1 MKKIVFVSHE
11 FGLYPGHGGIASYLY
26 QLCSLILK
34 LYKGKFKVYVVS
46 SMYDKK
52 CDLLKNNDFFIYPI
66 KEGNLHDQGLSVLK
80 ILKSIKPDYVEVAE
94 FLGLALESLLYRN
107 EIGKELEN
115 TVFVTDNHT
124 ASKECFEWSSKLP
137 ISLAPYHIQEA
148 YQREKIQMLLS
159 DMNEAPS
166 DFLAN
171 YVAKNYNLSSV
182 RTVRHPVNFEIKSKN
197 DLISEIRGKIDIE
210 SYKEKF
216 VISCITRVEGRKNQL
231 GLVRAFIQFCE
242 ETNANAILLLV
253 GNSSINNIT
262 GQDEKLE
269 LYKEIPCKYYNKIQ
283 MFDFMGTEGKKM
295 ILSISDVAVLASPFE
310 NFPVAMT
317 EYVYQGVPVIASKYS
332 GCYDFMNGCE
342 ELTSFNPFLE
352 GDLKRVIKNFYTL
365 SKEEQNELSNTQ
377 LVNLENIVSTKNS
390 VDLKLDIYSKLKI
403 KSQQNSTNNI
413 KNIIYITSKNILDI
427 VSEKFIGEN
436 VNIVIGDSLGY
447 EKVSEHFFSRN
458 WISDIP
464 RESII
469 TIGDEAIDYDVSSSL
484 IKHKIIIL
492 NNIKIKEECIGKKFS
507 ELISENIIDREKSF
521 YYFPIYNILKNNNKV
536 NLYEEQSEKFISEI
550 EMDLYNIIL
559 NEVFYRKNSINLEE
573 YI

>member
-1 MKKIVFVSHE
+1 MKKIVFVTHE

-34 LYKGKFKVYVVS
+34 LHKGRFKVYVVS

-52 CDLLKNNDFFIYPI
+52 CDLLNNDDFFIYSI
-66 KEGNLHDQGLSVLK
+66 KEGTLHEQGLSVLK

-94 FLGLALESLLYRN
+94 FLGLALESLIYRN
-107 EIGKELEN
+107 EVGEELN
-115 TVFVTDNHT
+115 HTVFITNHHT

-159 DMNEAPS
+159 DMNESPS
-166 DFLAN
+166 NFLAN
-171 YVAKNYNLSSV
+171 YVVKNYKLSSV

-197 DLISEIRGKIDIE
+197 DLICEISNKIDIE

-216 VISCITRVEGRKNQL
+216 VISCITRIEGRKNQL
-231 GLVRAFIQFCE
+231 GLVKAFIEFCKE
-242 ETNANAILLLV
+242 SNANAVLLLV

-269 LYKEIPCKYYNKIQ
+269 LYKEIPNEYYDKIQ
-283 MFDFMGTEGKKM
+283 IFDFMGNEGKKM

-332 GCYDFMNGCE
+332 GCYDFMSGCE
-342 ELTSFNPFLE
+342 QLTSFNPFLE
-352 GDLKRVIKNFYTL
+352 GDLKRIIKNFYEL
-365 SKEEQNELSNTQ
+365 SKEEQNELINTQ
-377 LVNLENIVSTKNS
+377 LLNLKEIVSTKNS
-390 VDLKLDIYSKLKI
+390 VDLKLEMYSKLKI
-403 KSQQNSTNNI
+403 KSQQCSI
-413 KNIIYITSKNILDI
+413 KNNTIYINSKNIFDIISEKSVEQCVDI
-427 VSEKFIGEN
+427 VVSDSDECKIVLEKFIHKN
-436 VNIVIGDSLGY
+436 WMKDIYKQSIICIGDD
-447 EKVSEHFFSRN
+447 V
-458 WISDIP
+458 
-464 RESII
+464 
-469 TIGDEAIDYDVSSSL
+469 IDYNVSTSL

-492 NNIKIKEECIGKKFS
+492 NNVKIKTEDIGKKIS
-507 ELISENIIDREKSF
+507 ELISEKIIDRDKSF
-521 YYFPIYNILKNNNKV
+521 YYFPIYNILRKKNKP
-536 NLYEEQSEKFISEI
+536 NLYEKKSKKLIPETEV
-550 EMDLYNIIL
+550 DLYNIIL
-559 NEVFYRKNSINLEE
+559 NEIFYRKNSIKLEE